1 MWSLGVVLYEFL
13 ISLEGSKKAI
23 DSVAQLR
30 LISYSDRVRDVRENV
45 KDVAMQELL
54 TMMLRDHETRPTA
67 E

>member
-30 LISYSDRVRDVRENV
+30 LINYSDRVRDIRENV

>member
-54 TMMLRDHETRPTA
+54 TMMLRDHETRPSA